1 VPSERPNEENI
12 RSYRDLRVW
21 KEAMDLAVE
30 CYALTKGFPKEE
42 IFGLTSQIRRA
53 AASVP
58 ANIAEGY
65 GRDSAGHYLNF
76 LRMAQGSLKELETH
90 LLLAERIGLIAS
102 NAVEGLLSRSEGV
115 GKMLRG
121 LIRSIQRA
129 ARPTAEARL
138 PTADAAEG
146 RKK

>member
-1 VPSERPNEENI
+1 VLSERSNEESV

-53 AASVP
+53 STSVP

-65 GRDSAGHYLNF
+65 GRDSAGHYVNF
-76 LRMAQGSLKELETH
+76 LRTAQGSLKELETH
-90 LLLAERIGLIAS
+90 LLLSGRIGLVGESRI
-102 NAVEGLLSRSEGV
+102 EGILARSENV

-121 LIRSIQRA
+121 LIRSIQRSSH
-129 ARPTAEARL
+129 PTAEARL
-138 PTADAAEG
+138 PTADAVEG

>member
-1 VPSERPNEENI
+1 MLGERPNEDSI

-65 GRDSAGHYLNF
+65 GRDSAGQYN
-76 LRMAQGSLKELETH
+76 
-90 LLLAERIGLIAS
+90 
-102 NAVEGLLSRSEGV
+102 
-115 GKMLRG
+115 
-121 LIRSIQRA
+121 
-129 ARPTAEARL
+129 
-138 PTADAAEG
+138 AAEG

>member
-1 VPSERPNEENI
+1 
-12 RSYRDLRVW
+12 
-21 KEAMDLAVE
+21 MDLAVE
-30 CYALTKGFPKEE
+30 CYGLTRGFPKEE

-65 GRDSAGHYLNF
+65 GRDSAGQYVNF
-76 LRMAQGSLKELETH
+76 LRTAQGSLKELETH
-90 LLLAERIGLIAS
+90 LLLSDRIGLATAIS
-102 NAVEGLLSRSEGV
+102 VEGVLVRSESV

-121 LIRSIQRA
+121 LIRSIQRSSH
-129 ARPTAEARL
+129 PTAEARL
-138 PTADAAEG
+138 PTADAVEG